1 MNYQLPEA
9 PDLSSHGYP
18 GLLPFPRCLGRV
30 LQPVQ
35 NSNDRTKGGSP
46 DTDMLAGLWPVS
58 LR

>member
-18 GLLPFPRCLGRV
+18 GLLPFPLLGRV

-35 NSNDRTKGGSP
+35 N
-46 DTDMLAGLWPVS
+46 
-58 LR
+58 